1 VSPTQRLS
9 YRLGEFLRRL
19 WDKAV
24 ADDIFFMAGAV
35 AFNLVGATV
44 PLLLLGVGIS
54 GYLLSAQVADPV
66 GAIVALVVE
75 NLPQGGGGADPSG
88 FVRTIV
94 SGVLG
99 QRSGFTFFGAL
110 FFVWL
115 ATRLVGSLRITLREI
130 FDIGQDRG
138 ILLGKLFDIQVV
150 VIGVLLLTLNL
161 GVTVAFEAA
170 MDLGVGVLGLEG
182 AALGIVDRIIGY
194 TLALAS
200 IWALFLVVY
209 RYLPVRR
216 IPWRTSIVAATFAA
230 LAHESLK
237 YGFSWYATE
246 VADYT
251 STWGNLATVAVLF
264 FWIYYESVVFILG
277 GEVAQV
283 YTMRKARNVQVRSL
297 RTGDG

>member
-1 VSPTQRLS
+1 
-9 YRLGEFLRRL
+9 
-19 WDKAV
+19 V

-66 GAIVALVVE
+66 GATVALVVE

-94 SGVLG
+94 AEVLG

-115 ATRLVGSLRITLREI
+115 ATRLVGSLRIALREI

-170 MDLGVGVLGLEG
+170 MDLGVGVLGLGG
-182 AALGIVDRIIGY
+182 AALGVVDRIIGY
-194 TLALAS
+194 TVALAS

-216 IPWRTSIVAATFAA
+216 IPWRTAIVAATFAA

-283 YTMRKARNVQVRSL
+283 YTMRKARNVQVRSV